1 MNEQDENRLETI
13 RQQLR
18 EDDPPL
24 SDMSTDDLLFVM
36 RHYRKLNWR
45 DKESYD
51 DFENE
56 LRSRLPDGD
65 KPLGS
70 YRWSSRQMKAKDFA
84 GLPPHELLELFE
96 NIAAENPELYGLTN
110 TEYEMI
116 QKVILYCLTV
126 SAEDALKHFGYK
138 Q

>member
-51 DFENE
+51 EFENE
-56 LRSRLPDGD
+56 LRSRF
-65 KPLGS
+65 S
-70 YRWSSRQMKAKDFA
+70 HQ
-84 GLPPHELLELFE
+84 
-96 NIAAENPELYGLTN
+96 
-110 TEYEMI
+110 
-116 QKVILYCLTV
+116 
-126 SAEDALKHFGYK
+126 
-138 Q
+138 